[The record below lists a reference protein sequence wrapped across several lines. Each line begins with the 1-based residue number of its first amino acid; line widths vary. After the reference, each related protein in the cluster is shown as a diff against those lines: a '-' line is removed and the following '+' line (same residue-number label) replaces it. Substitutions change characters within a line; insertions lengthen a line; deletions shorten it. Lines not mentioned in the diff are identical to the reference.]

1 MIMGFIDIFDFG
13 KYMKKES
20 DQTLARYGHV
30 NALRRYVDDL
40 ISNISNGTNGL
51 RKNANYFDFSSNS
64 VTAFSGAN
72 VWTKLVTNTNSLYSD
87 QGWVLGNNRL
97 TWNGD
102 APIRI
107 KMEGIASVSSTN
119 GQEIHFAFF
128 IGEGLNPPSLYPC
141 SEQSGLIPP
150 AGANKSQA
158 IPFHCV
164 TELQPG
170 DYIEVWTKNNTS
182 SSSITL
188 LNVNTIVSNW

>member
-1 MIMGFIDIFDFG
+1 MDKYIDIFDLS
-13 KYMKKES
+13 KYLKRPG
-20 DQTLARYGHV
+20 DNQLARIGHV
-30 NALRRYVDDL
+30 NKA
-40 ISNISNGTNGL
+40 ISDFNQTVINVIQTINGI
-51 RKNANYFDFSSNS
+51 KSNANYFDFSSNS
-64 VTAFSGAN
+64 VTAFSGAD

-87 QGWVLGNNRL
+87 QGWVLSNNRL

-102 APIRI
+102 GPIRI

-158 IPFHCV
+158 VPFHCV
-164 TELQPG
+164 AELQPG
-170 DYIEVWTKNNTS
+170 DYLEAWAKNSTS

-188 LNVNTIVSNW
+188 LNINVIVSTW